1 VHFNSPLAYRNRMT
15 TNIYIDGFNLYY
27 GRLRKNPDL
36 KWLDPVSLCA
46 KLVPAGQPIK
56 RVRYFT
62 ARIKPRPDDPGGPQ
76 RQDAYL
82 RALGTLPQ
90 VSVHYG
96 RFQQTTTRMRLAQ
109 PPPGGPNT
117 VEVVKTEEKGT
128 DVHIASHMLLDA
140 FRKDCDLMVL
150 VSNDSDLCE
159 PLRMVKEELG
169 VDIGILNPFDKP
181 SHWLRQLQPAFM
193 KPIREGVVRASQL
206 PDPVP
211 LGDGKEVHRPK
222 EWA

>member
-1 VHFNSPLAYRNRMT
+1 MT

-27 GRLRKNPDL
+27 GRLKKDAGL

-46 KLVPAGQPIK
+46 KLLPAGQHIK

-62 ARIKPRPDDPGGPQ
+62 ARIKPRPDDPGGPL

-82 RALGTLPQ
+82 RALGTLPE
-90 VSVHYG
+90 VSIHYG
-96 RFQQTTTRMRLAQ
+96 RFLQSTPRMRLAQ

-117 VEVVKTEEKGT
+117 AEVIKTEEKGT
-128 DVHIASHMLLDA
+128 DVHIASRILLDA
-140 FRKDCDLMVL
+140 FRKDCDLIVL

-159 PLRMVKEELG
+159 PLRIAKEELG
-169 VDIGILNPFDKP
+169 VAIGILNPFDRP
-181 SHWLRQLQPAFM
+181 SRWLQQLQPSFI
-193 KPIREGVVRASQL
+193 KPIRDGAVRASQL

-211 LGDGKEVHRPK
+211 LGGGKEVRRPK
-222 EWA
+222 EWC